1 MKYLKFLF
9 YAWVFLYTNPLQSHS
24 FLYSPPQ
31 PITLVKGLGNLSH
44 PVTTSVP
51 QAQAFFNQGLTLIYA
66 FNHDAA
72 YWSFQKAA
80 ELDSK
85 MPMAYWGM
93 ALALGPNINMDI
105 DQEREQKAYELIQ
118 KALLLSADS
127 PPNEKDYI
135 QALSKRYSNE
145 KHPDLKLLAIQYN
158 QAMKALVEKYP
169 YDLDAATLYAESS
182 LNLNPWHQ
190 WDNSGEPLKGT
201 LEIVALLEHILKWD
215 PNHLGANHYYIHA
228 IEASKHPERALM
240 SAQRLR
246 DMLPASG
253 HILHMPTHIC
263 ILVGDYHMAALCNEK
278 AVKADQDYIR
288 KFGLDGIYP
297 VHYMSHNL
305 YFLSRAYALE
315 GRFSNALRAAEELR
329 CFYSPHFFTMPDL
342 EYYEPAVLFT
352 LLRFHRWN
360 EILDLKAPVSEMKI
374 STLLWHFG
382 KSMAYSALGDVK
394 NAQTEQKIFLEEKF
408 KIPDSTK
415 FGYNQAKNVLQLA
428 EYQLNAKIAE
438 MNNDSTLA
446 IEWLSKAV
454 DLQDQLYYNEPPDW
468 YFPLRESLG
477 ALLLKDKQ
485 YQKAE
490 RVFNTDLEKHPLNG
504 RSLFGLWKSLEA
516 QAKHADAY
524 WIKQEFDTAWKYSDT
539 PLTIQDL

>member
-1 MKYLKFLF
+1 
-9 YAWVFLYTNPLQSHS
+9 
-24 FLYSPPQ
+24 
-31 PITLVKGLGNLSH
+31 
-44 PVTTSVP
+44 
-51 QAQAFFNQGLTLIYA
+51 
-66 FNHDAA
+66 
-72 YWSFQKAA
+72 
-80 ELDSK
+80 
-85 MPMAYWGM
+85 
-93 ALALGPNINMDI
+93 
-105 DQEREQKAYELIQ
+105 
-118 KALLLSADS
+118 
-127 PPNEKDYI
+127 
-135 QALSKRYSNE
+135 
-145 KHPDLKLLAIQYN
+145 
-158 QAMKALVEKYP
+158 
-169 YDLDAATLYAESS
+169 
-182 LNLNPWHQ
+182 
-190 WDNSGEPLKGT
+190 
-201 LEIVALLEHILKWD
+201 
-215 PNHLGANHYYIHA
+215 
-228 IEASKHPERALM
+228 
-240 SAQRLR
+240 
-246 DMLPASG
+246 
-253 HILHMPTHIC
+253 
-263 ILVGDYHMAALCNEK
+263 
-278 AVKADQDYIR
+278 
-288 KFGLDGIYP
+288 
-297 VHYMSHNL
+297 
-305 YFLSRAYALE
+305 
-315 GRFSNALRAAEELR
+315 
-329 CFYSPHFFTMPDL
+329 MPDL

>member
-1 MKYLKFLF
+1 MKHLKFLF
-9 YAWVFLYTNPLQSHS
+9 YAWVCLCTNPLQSHS
-24 FLYSPPQ
+24 FLYTPPQ

-80 ELDSK
+80 ELDPK

-105 DQEREQKAYELIQ
+105 DQEREHKAYELIQ

-145 KHPDLKLLAIQYN
+145 KHPDLKLLATQYN
-158 QAMKALVEKYP
+158 QAMKALAEKYP

-190 WDNSGEPLKGT
+190 WDNSGEPLQGT

-253 HILHMPTHIC
+253 HILHMPSHIY
-263 ILVGDYHMAALCNEK
+263 ILVGDYHMAAICNEK

-315 GRFSNALRAAEELR
+315 GRFSKALNAAEELR
-329 CFYSPHFFTMPDL
+329 CFYSPHFSTMPDL

-360 EILDLKAPVSEMKI
+360 EILDLNAPVSEMKI

-382 KSMAYSALGDVK
+382 KSMAYSALGDKK
-394 NAQTEQKIFLEEKF
+394 NAQIEQKIFLDEKF
-408 KIPDSTK
+408 KISDSTK
-415 FGYNQAKNVLQLA
+415 FRYNQAKNVLQLA

-438 MNNDSTLA
+438 MNNDHTLA
-446 IEWLSKAV
+446 IEWLNKAV
-454 DLQDQLYYNEPPDW
+454 DLQDKLYYNEPPDW

-490 RVFNTDLEKHPLNG
+490 SVFNTDLEKHPLNG

-516 QAKHADAY
+516 QAKLADAY
-524 WIKQEFDTAWKYSDT
+524 WVKQEFDTAWKYSDIS
-539 PLTIQDL
+539 LTIQDL